1 MKKTYR
7 LQDLDCANCAA
18 KLEAAV
24 AKIPGVESA
33 RVNFLS
39 QKMVLEVAGGQI
51 DSTLA
56 GAKKAANKVDPD
68 IVILD

>member
-18 KLEAAV
+18 KLEDLV
-24 AKIPGVESA
+24 SKLPGVESA

-39 QKMVLEVAGGQI
+39 QKLVLEADGSQLDAIVSA
-51 DSTLA
+51 
-56 GAKKAANKVDPD
+56 AKQAAKKVDPD